1 MGFGELAVVV
11 IVALVVFGPKEL
23 PKMLRK
29 LGQWAGKLRRM
40 AADLRAQSGIDEA
53 LRSEGLAEPLR
64 EIQKL
69 TRGELDG
76 VMRAASLTAPL
87 ASSAPGPAPVAAPP
101 EARPPGGEEI
111 FPILREREYPMEG
124 ADHYG
129 CLPDTAIVYEE
140 TLPRSPLAQDPLY
153 VLGDASARVPAPVA
167 KETAAEED
175 ADLEHEADGGEKA
188 SEGDGDHDAD
198 ESDDEANED
207 GDEEVEDAAPAVAPG
222 SSSR

>member
-40 AADLRAQSGIDEA
+40 AADLRAQSGIDDA
-53 LRSEGLAEPLR
+53 LHSEGLAEPIR

-76 VMRAASLTAPL
+76 VMRAASVGAPL
-87 ASSAPGPAPVAAPP
+87 AASAAAEAPRVVAPSD
-101 EARPPGGEEI
+101 ERPYGDDS

-140 TLPRSPLAQDPLY
+140 TLPRSALARDPLY
-153 VLGDASARVPAPVA
+153 VLGDANGTVPEPPPEEPPPAVEP
-167 KETAAEED
+167 AEEYGE
-175 ADLEHEADGGEKA
+175 EHDEDHAAGEEP
-188 SEGDGDHDAD
+188 EGDQ
-198 ESDDEANED
+198 D
-207 GDEEVEDAAPAVAPG
+207 GDDSEDEDEDAEAAVAPG

>member
-40 AADLRAQSGIDEA
+40 AAELRAQSGIDEA

-76 VMRAASLTAPL
+76 VMRATSLTAPL
-87 ASSAPGPAPVAAPP
+87 ASSAPDRTPVTAPQ

-153 VLGDASARVPAPVA
+153 VLGDASARVPAPAA
-167 KETAAEED
+167 KETAEEI
-175 ADLEHEADGGEKA
+175 ADLEHEADGEETA
-188 SEGDGDHDAD
+188 SDGDGGHDAD

-207 GDEEVEDAAPAVAPG
+207 GNEDVEDAAPAVAPG